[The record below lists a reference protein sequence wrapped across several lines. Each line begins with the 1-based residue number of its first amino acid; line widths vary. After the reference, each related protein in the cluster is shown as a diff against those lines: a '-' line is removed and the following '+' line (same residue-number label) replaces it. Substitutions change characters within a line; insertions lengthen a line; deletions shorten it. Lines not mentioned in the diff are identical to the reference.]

1 MADTSRVALLNVLVA
16 CYTDLK
22 RRLTR
27 RLGSAELA
35 AEALQ
40 DTFLRLKCAGE
51 VGDVRSPHAY
61 LFRVA
66 VSVAADRRVVES
78 RSLTV
83 SETEALLDF
92 VDDTPGP
99 ARVIEGRSDFDALKR
114 AVGELPARRREIL
127 IAACM
132 EELPYRAIAARF
144 GISVRT
150 VQVEIKQ
157 ALKHCALRLDR
168 NAIGRASPRSRRLSF
183 DYGPRQDVI
192 VDDEATAHTALPNNH
207 ANDIVPWE

>member
-1 MADTSRVALLNVLVA
+1 MADTNRVALLNLLVTGYA
-16 CYTDLK
+16 DLK

-27 RLGSAELA
+27 RLGSADLA

-40 DTFLRLKCAGE
+40 DTYLRVTCAE

-66 VSVAADRRVVES
+66 VNVAADRRNVES
-78 RSLTV
+78 RSLPL
-83 SETEALLDF
+83 SETDALLNI

-99 ARVIEGRSDFDALKR
+99 ARVVEARSEIDALKR
-114 AVGELPARRREIL
+114 AIAELPPRRREIL

-132 EELPYRAIAARF
+132 EEVPYRAIAERF
-144 GISVRT
+144 GVSVRT

-157 ALKHCALRLDR
+157 ALQYCASRLDR
-168 NAIGRASPRSRRLSF
+168 NAILKPSPRAPKIS
-183 DYGPRQDVI
+183 
-192 VDDEATAHTALPNNH
+192 
-207 ANDIVPWE
+207 

>member
-1 MADTSRVALLNVLVA
+1 MADANRVALLNVLVA
-16 CYTDLK
+16 RYADLK

-66 VSVAADRRVVES
+66 VSVAANRRVVES

-83 SETEALLDF
+83 SETEALLNF

-99 ARVIEGRSDFDALKR
+99 ARVIEGRSDFEALKR
-114 AVGELPARRREIL
+114 AVGELPSRRREIL

-132 EELPYRAIAARF
+132 QEIPYRTIAERF

-157 ALKHCALRLDR
+157 ALKHCALRLGR
-168 NAIGRASPRSRRLSF
+168 NGNGRVSPRLQKMAF
-183 DYGPRQDVI
+183 EYATGEVVGPERGEV
-192 VDDEATAHTALPNNH
+192 AHKLGSK
-207 ANDIVPWE
+207 